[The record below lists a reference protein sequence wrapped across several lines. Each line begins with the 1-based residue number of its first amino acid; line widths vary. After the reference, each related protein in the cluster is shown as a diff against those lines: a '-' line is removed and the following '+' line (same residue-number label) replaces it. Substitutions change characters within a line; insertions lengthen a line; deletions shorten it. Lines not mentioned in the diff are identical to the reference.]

1 MSISKIFYNTNKEVE
16 MNDKKN
22 DQRISYEI
30 DTAGNTMLP
39 VESQNDDLAK
49 LIIESKREFLE
60 YLKL

>member
-1 MSISKIFYNTNKEVE
+1 

-22 DQRISYEI
+22 DHRISFEI
-30 DTAGNTMLP
+30 DKAGNTMLP
-39 VESQNDDLAK
+39 VESQNDGLTK